1 MLTFH
6 LSIDLEKKISF
17 SKGVCSE
24 RTLGNEKTSTCPETL
39 VELKFRVGGLLI
51 QTLIELIIVFDRIDF
66 CRSKRPSIE
75 TTFDRTDLH
84 THKKFDRSLIDV
96 PRKHSF
102 CCHINCLGTVN
113 IYTDCSI
120 LVVF

>member
-24 RTLGNEKTSTCPETL
+24 RTLGNEKTSTCRETL

-51 QTLIELIIVFDRIDF
+51 VTVFDRTDT
-66 CRSKRPSIE
+66 CLRSNRLLSIE
-75 TTFDRTDLH
+75 TTIDRNNL
-84 THKKFDRSLIDV
+84 RS
-96 PRKHSF
+96 
-102 CCHINCLGTVN
+102 N
-113 IYTDCSI
+113 
-120 LVVF
+120 

>member
-1 MLTFH
+1 MLSFH

-51 QTLIELIIVFDRIDF
+51 HLQSSIELILVFDRIDF

-84 THKKFDRSLIDV
+84 C
-96 PRKHSF
+96 RK
-102 CCHINCLGTVN
+102 V
-113 IYTDCSI
+113 
-120 LVVF
+120 

>member
-84 THKKFDRSLIDV
+84 SL
-96 PRKHSF
+96 
-102 CCHINCLGTVN
+102 N
-113 IYTDCSI
+113 
-120 LVVF
+120 

>member
-24 RTLGNEKTSTCPETL
+24 RTFGNEKTSTCPETL

-51 QTLIELIIVFDRIDF
+51 QALAIVTVFDRTDA
-66 CRSKRPSIE
+66 CLRSNRLLSIE
-75 TTFDRTDLH
+75 TTI
-84 THKKFDRSLIDV
+84 DRSNH
-96 PRKHSF
+96 RS
-102 CCHINCLGTVN
+102 N
-113 IYTDCSI
+113 
-120 LVVF
+120 